1 MALPT
6 RDEMR
11 KNLEKLTTDPPPLD
25 KNSPKAKLNRI
36 IIFDAI
42 TISLLLFVMIPLLYT
57 SGIIVYRS
65 QLYLAFVLVA
75 VYALVCLVGY
85 DHKRKE
91 LMTQEN
97 VDKIIDAVQGNP
109 GAHERP
115 HGAHEPGGSTK
126 RFCPYCGKPLTE
138 DAPFCAYCGKRA

>member
-36 IIFDAI
+36 IIFDTVTIAI
-42 TISLLLFVMIPLLYT
+42 LLFVLIPFLYT
-57 SGIIVYRS
+57 AGIIVYRS
-65 QLYLAFVLVA
+65 QLYTAFALVA
-75 VYALVCLVGY
+75 IYALICGIGY
-85 DHKRKE
+85 EQKRKE

-97 VDKIIDAVQGNP
+97 VEKIIDAVHDRP

-115 HGAHEPGGSTK
+115 HGAHEPGSSTT
-126 RFCPYCGKPLTE
+126 RYCPYCGKPLTE
-138 DAPFCAYCGKRA
+138 DAPFCAYCGKKA